1 MQTLEKPADLIDR
14 IRRFEPFEGVGNQTI
29 QWVIDHSDYHLY
41 EEGEAVFV
49 PDMPVDHMSIMVDGA
64 YVLQLP
70 QKGELRDM
78 GVWETGYVF
87 GVLPFSRMTHSRAR
101 GTALRDSR
109 VLMLHRDC
117 FTDLVVCS
125 YRLVQNLVALMS
137 TRIREF
143 SQLQYQNEKLLSL
156 GKLSAGL
163 AHELNNPASAMV
175 RSAKEL
181 RERIHNTPEKFKAVI
196 TMRITPEQTDRVN
209 AIIFPRIECGTKG
222 DMGLLE
228 RTNALDALMDWLD
241 DEGVAEYEEIAETF
255 VDYGVTTDDLSEIKT
270 IVKPQKLD
278 PILNWMEQVLTNE
291 ALVNEIEDSA
301 DRIAQLIGSIKSYSH
316 MDQSA
321 DRRPLDIHEGII
333 STVVM
338 LKHKFKQKQIE
349 LDKRFGTDLPKIT
362 AVPGEMNQIWTN
374 IIDNA
379 VDAMDQGGKLTI
391 TTAPQRDMV
400 CVTIQDNGSGI
411 PQDVVERIFDPF
423 FTTKEIGK
431 GTGMGLDI
439 VRKIINRHKG
449 TINVSSE
456 PGNTQFKICLPQDV
470 EG

>member
-1 MQTLEKPADLIDR
+1 MRILEKPTDLIDR
-14 IRRFEPFEGVGNQTI
+14 LRQFEPFDGVGDATI
-29 QWVIDHSDYHLY
+29 QWVIDHGEYRLY
-41 EEGEAVFV
+41 PEGDAVFI
-49 PDMPVDHMSIMVDGA
+49 PDTPVDHMSIMVEGA
-64 YVLQLP
+64 YLLQLP

-87 GVLPFSRMTHSRAR
+87 GVLPFSRMEVSRAR

-109 VLMLHRDC
+109 VLLLHKKY

-143 SQLQYQNEKLLSL
+143 SQLQYQNEKLLAL

-181 RERIHNTPEKFKAVI
+181 RDRIHQTPDKFKEVI

-209 AIIFPRIECGTKG
+209 AIIFPRIECGAKSG
-222 DMGLLE
+222 QSLLD
-228 RTNALDALMDWLD
+228 RTDALDELLDWLD
-241 DEGVAEYEEIAETF
+241 DEGVDQADDVAETF
-255 VDYGVTTDDLSEIKT
+255 VDYGVTTADLAEIKAT
-270 IVKPQKLD
+270 VEPQRLD
-278 PILNWMEQVLTNE
+278 PILFWMEQVLTNE
-291 ALVNEIEDSA
+291 ALIDEIEDSA

-321 DRRPLDIHEGII
+321 DRRPLDVHEGIA
-333 STVVM
+333 STLIM

-349 LDKRFGTDLPKIT
+349 LDRQFGENLPQVN

-374 IIDNA
+374 LIDNA
-379 VDAMDQGGKLTI
+379 LDAMDDKGKLTI
-391 TTAPQRDMV
+391 TTIPQRNMV
-400 CVTIQDNGSGI
+400 CVTIQDNGAGI
-411 PQDVVERIFDPF
+411 PQEVVERVFDPF

-439 VRKIINRHKG
+439 VRKIVSRHKG
-449 TINVSSE
+449 TVNVSSE
-456 PGNTQFKICLPQDV
+456 PGNTQFKICLPQYTED
-470 EG
+470 